1 MNLRAWSAC
10 VLVLL
15 GGMAAMPR
23 TAEAGAWQ
31 PGLRAGMS
39 LATIRGDFA
48 DLVDPDLQ
56 FGLAGGPFVTWQP
69 SPRFGLQAE
78 ALYVRKGATIRG
90 EYVNFVGEPTPYEGH
105 LNLDYLEIPLLAR
118 VTLAPSGVLGP
129 YLVAGP
135 SFGITLHGRFVT
147 GGAFTDQDLEDMKSV
162 DVGLAGGFGVAFP
175 AGDWKALVE
184 ARYTGGL
191 FDLYDIAGNLE
202 SINSAWTFTLG
213 ITR

>member
-1 MNLRAWSAC
+1 MNLRTWSAC
-10 VLVLL
+10 VAVLVALA
-15 GGMAAMPR
+15 GTAPR
-23 TAEAGAWQ
+23 TADAGAWSG
-31 PGLRAGMS
+31 GLRAGLS
-39 LATIRGDFA
+39 QATIRGDFA

-90 EYVNFVGEPTPYEGH
+90 DYIDSGGNVAPFDAH

-135 SFGITLHGRFVT
+135 SFGITLHGRFDG
-147 GGAFTDQDLEDMKSV
+147 GGAYTDQDLEDMKSV

-175 AGDWKALVE
+175 AGGWKALVE

-191 FDLYDIAGNLE
+191 SDLYDIEDNLE
-202 SINSAWTFTLG
+202 SINFAWTFTFG